1 MRGVVLP
8 YGLVGLLGQ
17 APAGFVGLVTFELL
31 HRFHGVRKGL
41 PALVE
46 HVAQA
51 RLGIGVFR
59 ELARGGRVRDEASAG
74 LLEDAVVNDGEADDA
89 ADVGFR
95 QAAFYCEIV
104 EGNYAVDGHVGSNVV
119 FVDCL

>member
-31 HRFHGVRKGL
+31 HRFNGVRKGL

-46 HVAQA
+46 HVAHA
-51 RLGIGVFR
+51 GLGVGIFR
-59 ELARGGRVRDEASAG
+59 ELARGGRVRDVAFAG
-74 LLEDAVVNDGEADDA
+74 FLEDAVVNDGEADDA
-89 ADVGFR
+89 TDVGFG

-104 EGNYAVDGHVGSNVV
+104 EGDYAVDGHVGSNVV